1 MTNRRDRA
9 EEALK
14 RLQGTAG
21 DLLATVATMRAAR
34 KGGKGRASVPPPGV
48 TGASSAEA
56 SPVEQPSSAFS
67 QAPSPAPHSVAPAI
81 GLPDDS
87 GVENAGVEHAERSVE
102 DALSIA
108 IVSEQVLE
116 NREEGVLE
124 ALSLETAFPDS
135 PSMPVATPVTDSDS
149 AAQAQA
155 PSVGAP
161 EPFASDPVREFPVSD
176 PADVLH
182 ASASELDHVFSGSS
196 GENVVDDIDDRQSP
210 HAAAPEAVEERSTV
224 AIPAFESLED
234 VQPAPS
240 LPSEILP
247 SEESRPSVA
256 EADPGAVPAP
266 SLEDEEWGS
275 EREQESEDLN
285 DEALEAEPDTPWA
298 NLPDDQ
304 RRDLLSEI
312 EDLLTG
318 VSAALDHHPFPSP
331 GTPDWQE
338 MTRKVHTLKGTANL
352 AGAKRAGWWLHL
364 MEASMEDWGR
374 ADADEHADPV
384 RTAALQ
390 DNLLRRFATA
400 QTRLSQALMPPVAV
414 VAHRPQV
421 AGSPAPE
428 VALPPGG
435 VIQADRVKIE
445 AGQIDRLITEANE
458 ACLSGGDIA
467 TRSLAMRSQLRN
479 ADDGIERI
487 GRLVRDLE
495 VQAEAQIEYRRSELQ
510 SVAADFDPLELDR
523 YTRFQ
528 ELARSISEAVTDIQD
543 GHREMV
549 RMVTE
554 QDNAI
559 AYQGRALQ
567 EVQSALHRTRLLP
580 FETQQPRLQ
589 AALTAA
595 SADLGKDVTFEL
607 VGGMVELDRLLL
619 ERLMSPLEHILR
631 NALAHGIEP
640 VADRRAA
647 GKPETGLVRVSL
659 SQEPGRAHILV
670 EDDGKG
676 LDVAR
681 IRAKAIES
689 NLWAADRPM
698 DAREAADMVCLSKFS
713 TASTVTHT
721 AGRGVGMDVVR
732 QEILRL
738 GGTFEMRSDPG
749 RGLTIAIQVPTTVAT
764 TSVIVASVGPE
775 RWAIPIGIIDDVV
788 RIPFEQVAHARSESA
803 LEDLD
808 ATQGERIPYVP
819 LADLMGVDMDPRE
832 SPAFVLILR
841 EGARRLAVEVDEVSR
856 VVEAPLRSAGS
867 VWTRVPGVVGAAIL
881 QDGSAAFV
889 IDPLRAPDGTSRRT
903 GETPRQIIRRPLV
916 LVVDDSVT
924 VRKAAAQFLEKSG
937 YDVAT
942 AKDGQEALEF
952 LGAHRPAAMLL
963 DVEMPR
969 MDGFECARTVRDS
982 SKNKDLP
989 IIMITSRQAAKH
1001 RQRAESLG
1009 VNGYLSKPFHEEE
1022 VLALLRR
1029 YAPIQAPLRAPVPS
1043 GA

>member
-14 RLQGTAG
+14 RLQGAAG

-34 KGGKGRASVPPPGV
+34 KGGKGKESATPPGAPREGSV
-48 TGASSAEA
+48 KA
-56 SPVEQPSSAFS
+56 SPVVPAGPSPAVFP
-67 QAPSPAPHSVAPAI
+67 QAPSPAPYSFVPAI
-81 GLPDDS
+81 GLPDHSD
-87 GVENAGVEHAERSVE
+87 VESAERSVE
-102 DALSIA
+102 NVLPIA

-116 NREEGVLE
+116 SREEGVLE
-124 ALSLETAFPDS
+124 ASPLETAFPDS
-135 PSMPVATPVTDSDS
+135 PSTPATDRDSTTN
-149 AAQAQA
+149 AQA

-161 EPFASDPVREFPVSD
+161 EPFASEPVREFPVSD
-176 PADVLH
+176 PSDVLH
-182 ASASELDHVFSGSS
+182 ASASELDHVFSGGS
-196 GENVVDDIDDRQSP
+196 EETVVDDIDNRQLP
-210 HAAAPEAVEERSTV
+210 HSAAPEAVEERSTGAV
-224 AIPAFESLED
+224 PAFESLDD
-234 VQPAPS
+234 VPQAP
-240 LPSEILP
+240 PSEILP

-256 EADPGAVPAP
+256 EADPGGVPAP
-266 SLEDEEWGS
+266 SLEAEEWGS
-275 EREQESEDLN
+275 EREQESEDLS

-312 EDLLTG
+312 EDLLAG

-384 RTAALQ
+384 RAAALQ

-924 VRKAAAQFLEKSG
+924 VRKAATQFLEKSG